1 MNGTQDLLLLGVLAG
16 GVPEEG
22 RHVVVPGLPL
32 ELHHGR
38 QDPLLVLHGGGED
51 HDHRRL
57 RRGEVVL
64 GEDPEQL
71 HCVPLLSITPKSMK
85 SPGFNLLMQGMLN
98 LATIGPIS
106 ATVYFDIFS
115 FFGCV

>member
-1 MNGTQDLLLLGVLAG
+1 MNWTQDLLLLGVLAG

-57 RRGEVVL
+57 RRGE
-64 GEDPEQL
+64 DPEQL
-71 HCVPLLSITPKSMK
+71 HCVLLAVHRPEVDEV
-85 SPGFNLLMQGMLN
+85 PGVQLVDAGHVGLGDDRPHLGDGVLRHLF
-98 LATIGPIS
+98 PFR
-106 ATVYFDIFS
+106 VRVIFL
-115 FFGCV
+115 